1 MKREKC
7 TFAARL
13 KRLYSNFIKQNK
25 KMKNFQIKISLFL
38 NYFVFAILLNSV
50 GTLIL
55 QVQNNFGVTETDAS
69 ILELCKD
76 FSIAIASFAV
86 SSFFNRLGYKNAM
99 LLGLAIVTLACLA
112 MPSLSNFMATKLLC
126 VAVGASFALI
136 KMSVYSTIGLV
147 TADEKE
153 HISLMNFIE
162 SFFMIG
168 ILSGGFLF
176 AAFIDSNDKTSTSWF
191 SAYYVLAGL
200 SGLAFLL
207 LLTAPLDESSIKA
220 NTSKNF
226 SEEFAEMVSLLK
238 NPLVLIFVTCA
249 FFFVLM
255 EQSIMNW
262 LPTFNN
268 KVLKIPVALSIQ
280 MATIMALSVAIGR
293 FLAGIL
299 GTKINWYV
307 MLSTC
312 LLAAAALVILVI
324 PMAANVDASGITSFV
339 DAPKVAFIFPLIG
352 LFLAP
357 IYPAINSLILSKL
370 PNYKHGV
377 MTSVIIVFSALGG
390 TLGSRITAII
400 FEKLGGQN
408 AFYFSIVPISILL
421 ISLFFFKKLLAK
433 S

>member
-1 MKREKC
+1 MNN
-7 TFAARL
+7 L
-13 KRLYSNFIKQNK
+13 
-25 KMKNFQIKISLFL
+25 QIKVSLFL

-55 QVQNNFGVTETDAS
+55 QVQNNFGVTPTDAS

-112 MPSLSNFMATKLLC
+112 MPSLSSFAATKLLC

-136 KMSVYSTIGLV
+136 KMSVYSTIGLI

-176 AAFIDSNDKTSTSWF
+176 AAFVDDTNKTSTSWF
-191 SAYYVLAGL
+191 SVYYILAGL
-200 SGLAFLL
+200 SAMAFLL
-207 LLTAPLDESSIKA
+207 LLSAPLDESKIKEQA
-220 NTSKNF
+220 SKSF
-226 SEEFAEMVSLLK
+226 SEEFTAMLDLLK

-255 EQSIMNW
+255 EQGIMNW
-262 LPTFNN
+262 LPTFN
-268 KVLKIPVALSIQ
+268 KEVLKLPTALSIQ
-280 MATIMALSVAIGR
+280 LATIMALSVAIGR
-293 FLAGIL
+293 FIAGVL

-307 MLSTC
+307 MLSVC

-324 PMAANVDASGITSFV
+324 PMASGADASNIKSFV
-339 DAPKVAFIFPLIG
+339 DAPVVAFIFPLIG
-352 LFLAP
+352 LFIAP

-370 PNYKHGV
+370 PAYKHGV
-377 MTSVIIVFSALGG
+377 MSSLIIVFSALGG
-390 TLGSRITAII
+390 TLGSRITATI
-400 FEKLGGQN
+400 FENLGGQN
-408 AFYFSIVPISILL
+408 AFYFSLVPIAILL
-421 ISLFFFKKLLAK
+421 VALFFFKKLLEK
-433 S
+433 G

>member
-1 MKREKC
+1 MNN
-7 TFAARL
+7 L
-13 KRLYSNFIKQNK
+13 
-25 KMKNFQIKISLFL
+25 QIKVSLFL

-55 QVQNNFGVTETDAS
+55 QVQNNFGVTPTDAS

-112 MPSLSNFMATKLLC
+112 MPSLSSFAATKLLC

-136 KMSVYSTIGLV
+136 KMSVYSTIGLI

-176 AAFIDSNDKTSTSWF
+176 AAFVDDTNKTSTSWF
-191 SAYYVLAGL
+191 SVYYILAGL
-200 SGLAFLL
+200 SAMAFLL
-207 LLTAPLDESSIKA
+207 LLSAPLDESKIKEQA
-220 NTSKNF
+220 SKSF
-226 SEEFAEMVSLLK
+226 SEEFTAMLDLLK

-255 EQSIMNW
+255 EQGIMNW
-262 LPTFNN
+262 LPTFN
-268 KVLKIPVALSIQ
+268 KEVLKLPTALSIQ
-280 MATIMALSVAIGR
+280 LATIMALSVAIGR
-293 FLAGIL
+293 FIAGVL

-307 MLSTC
+307 MISVC

-324 PMAANVDASGITSFV
+324 PMASGADASNIKSFV
-339 DAPKVAFIFPLIG
+339 DAPVVAFIFPLIG
-352 LFLAP
+352 LFIAP

-370 PNYKHGV
+370 PAYKHGV
-377 MTSVIIVFSALGG
+377 MSSLIIVFSALGG
-390 TLGSRITAII
+390 TLGSRITATI
-400 FEKLGGQN
+400 FENLGGQN
-408 AFYFSIVPISILL
+408 AFYFSLVPIAILL
-421 ISLFFFKKLLAK
+421 VALFFFKKLLEK
-433 S
+433 G

>member
-1 MKREKC
+1 
-7 TFAARL
+7 
-13 KRLYSNFIKQNK
+13 
-25 KMKNFQIKISLFL
+25 MKNFQIKVSLFL

-55 QVQNNFGVTETDAS
+55 QVQNNFGVTPTDAS
-69 ILELCKD
+69 VLELCKD

-112 MPSLSNFMATKLLC
+112 MPSLSSFAATKLLC

-153 HISLMNFIE
+153 HISFMNFIE

-176 AAFIDSNDKTSTSWF
+176 AAFVDDTNKTSTAWF
-191 SAYYVLAGL
+191 IVYYILAGL
-200 SGLAFLL
+200 SAMAFLL
-207 LLTAPLDESSIKA
+207 LLSAPLDESKIKEQA
-220 NTSKNF
+220 SKSF
-226 SEEFAEMVSLLK
+226 SEEFSAMLDLLK
-238 NPLVLIFVTCA
+238 NPLVLLFVTCA

-255 EQSIMNW
+255 EQGIMNW

-268 KVLKIPVALSIQ
+268 EVLKMPTTLSIR

-307 MLSTC
+307 MLSVC

-324 PMAANVDASGITSFV
+324 PMASGVDASKIDSFL

-352 LFLAP
+352 LFIAP

-370 PNYKHGV
+370 PAYKHGV
-377 MTSVIIVFSALGG
+377 MSSLIIVFSALGG
-390 TLGSRITAII
+390 TLGSRITATI

-408 AFYFSIVPISILL
+408 AFYFSLAPIAILL
-421 ISLFFFKKLLAK
+421 LALFFFKKQLEK
-433 S
+433 R

>member
-1 MKREKC
+1 MNN
-7 TFAARL
+7 L
-13 KRLYSNFIKQNK
+13 
-25 KMKNFQIKISLFL
+25 QIKVSLFL

-55 QVQNNFGVTETDAS
+55 QVQNNFGVTPTDAS

-99 LLGLAIVTLACLA
+99 LLGLAIVILACLA
-112 MPSLSNFMATKLLC
+112 MPSLSSFAATKLLC

-136 KMSVYSTIGLV
+136 KMSVYSTIGLI

-153 HISLMNFIE
+153 HISFMNFIE

-176 AAFIDSNDKTSTSWF
+176 AAFVDDTNKSSTSWF
-191 SAYYVLAGL
+191 SVYYILAGL
-200 SGLAFLL
+200 SAMAFLL
-207 LLTAPLDESSIKA
+207 LLSAPLDESKIKEQA
-220 NTSKNF
+220 SKSF
-226 SEEFAEMVSLLK
+226 SEEFSAMLDLLK

-255 EQSIMNW
+255 EQGIMNW
-262 LPTFNN
+262 LPTFN
-268 KVLKIPVALSIQ
+268 KEVLKLPTALSIQ
-280 MATIMALSVAIGR
+280 LATIMALSVAIGR
-293 FLAGIL
+293 FIAGVL

-307 MLSTC
+307 MISVC

-324 PMAANVDASGITSFV
+324 PMASGVNASRITSFV

-352 LFLAP
+352 LFIAP

-370 PNYKHGV
+370 PAYKHGV
-377 MTSVIIVFSALGG
+377 MSSLIIVFSALGG
-390 TLGSRITAII
+390 TLGSRITATI
-400 FEKLGGQN
+400 FENLGGQN
-408 AFYFSIVPISILL
+408 AFYFSLVPIAVLL
-421 ISLFFFKKLLAK
+421 VALFFFKKLLEKEA
-433 S
+433 

>member
-1 MKREKC
+1 MK
-7 TFAARL
+7 
-13 KRLYSNFIKQNK
+13 S
-25 KMKNFQIKISLFL
+25 FQIKVSLFL

-55 QVQNNFGVTETDAS
+55 QVQNNFGVTPTDAS

-112 MPSLSNFMATKLLC
+112 MPSLSSFAATKLLC

-136 KMSVYSTIGLV
+136 KMSVYSTIGLI
-147 TADEKE
+147 TTDEKE
-153 HISLMNFIE
+153 HISFMNFIE

-176 AAFIDSNDKTSTSWF
+176 AAFVDDANKSSTSWF
-191 SAYYVLAGL
+191 SVYYILAGL
-200 SGLAFLL
+200 SAMAFLL
-207 LLTAPLDESSIKA
+207 LLSAPLDESKIKEQA
-220 NTSKNF
+220 SKSF
-226 SEEFAEMVSLLK
+226 SEEFSAMLDLLK
-238 NPLVLIFVTCA
+238 NPLVLIFVICA

-255 EQSIMNW
+255 EQGIMNW

-268 KVLKIPVALSIQ
+268 EVLKMPTALSIR

-293 FLAGIL
+293 FIAGIL

-307 MLSTC
+307 MLSVC

-324 PMAANVDASGITSFV
+324 PMASGVDASKIDSFL

-352 LFLAP
+352 LFIAP

-370 PNYKHGV
+370 PAYKHGV
-377 MTSVIIVFSALGG
+377 MSSLIIVFSALGG
-390 TLGSRITAII
+390 TLGSRITATI

-408 AFYFSIVPISILL
+408 AFYFSLAPIAILL
-421 ISLFFFKKLLAK
+421 IALFFFKKQLEK
-433 S
+433 R

>member
-1 MKREKC
+1 MNN
-7 TFAARL
+7 L
-13 KRLYSNFIKQNK
+13 
-25 KMKNFQIKISLFL
+25 QIKVSLFL

-55 QVQNNFGVTETDAS
+55 QVQNNFGVTPTDAS

-99 LLGLAIVTLACLA
+99 LLGLAIVILACLA
-112 MPSLSNFMATKLLC
+112 MPSLSSFAATKLLC

-136 KMSVYSTIGLV
+136 KMSVYSTIGLI

-153 HISLMNFIE
+153 HISFMNFIE

-176 AAFIDSNDKTSTSWF
+176 AAFVDDTNKSSTSWF
-191 SAYYVLAGL
+191 SVYYILAGL
-200 SGLAFLL
+200 SAMAFLL
-207 LLTAPLDESSIKA
+207 LLSAPLDESKIKEQA
-220 NTSKNF
+220 SKSF
-226 SEEFAEMVSLLK
+226 SEEFSAMLDLLK

-255 EQSIMNW
+255 EQGIMNW
-262 LPTFNN
+262 LPTFN
-268 KVLKIPVALSIQ
+268 KEVLKLPTALSIQ
-280 MATIMALSVAIGR
+280 LATIMALSVAIGR
-293 FLAGIL
+293 FIAGVL

-307 MLSTC
+307 MLSVC

-324 PMAANVDASGITSFV
+324 PMASGVNASRITSFV

-352 LFLAP
+352 LFIAP

-370 PNYKHGV
+370 PAYKHGV
-377 MTSVIIVFSALGG
+377 MSSLIIVFSALGG
-390 TLGSRITAII
+390 TLGSRITATI
-400 FEKLGGQN
+400 FENLGGQN
-408 AFYFSIVPISILL
+408 AFYFSLVPIAVLL
-421 ISLFFFKKLLAK
+421 VALFFFKKLLEKEA
-433 S
+433 